1 MFEFNPRPLKATAT
15 LSEIPGDKS
24 ISHRSII
31 LGALCTHTVRLR
43 NCLLSEDCLHTI
55 AIFQKLGVSIDIVQQ
70 SQCVT
75 IFGVG
80 LDGLKPAKTNL
91 DAGNSGTAI
100 RLISG
105 ILAGQSFSSTI
116 SGDES
121 IQSRPMERISDP
133 LSLMGA
139 KIQGKDASDNA
150 KKNVFAPLEIHGKP
164 LKGITYTLPIA
175 SAQVKSCILLAG
187 LFASGKTQVVE
198 HKPTRNHTEIMLKK
212 LGVPISIEKSRNG
225 STVISMHS
233 PKSLSF
239 NTSAAIQIP
248 SDFSSASFFIIL
260 ALIAKQDITI
270 KSISMNPTRNA
281 LLKVLEHFGIPVH
294 TTNAHQN
301 PASGISIIPIE
312 SATGEDVGDLRI
324 CARELVLKN
333 GIVPDEL
340 IPLIIDEIPIL
351 SIYGLFAQGVLS
363 VRNAGELRVKES
375 DRIQT
380 IVKMISEFGGVITE
394 EKDGFNVVG
403 NPTHTLPNNVL
414 IHTHFDHRIAMS
426 AIIASLARQ
435 TPIKLT
441 NTDCIGTSFP
451 NFLDCVSSLYRNKS
465 MELIL

>member
-1 MFEFNPRPLKATAT
+1 MAEFTPKPLKSIAT
-15 LSEIPGDKS
+15 LREIPGDKS

-31 LGALCTHTVRLR
+31 LGSLCKHTVRLS

-55 AIFQKLGVSIDIVQQ
+55 DIFQKLGVTIDIDTQ
-70 SQCVT
+70 SQSVT
-75 IFGVG
+75 IVGVG
-80 LDGLKPAKTNL
+80 LQGLKSAETTL
-91 DAGNSGTAI
+91 DVGNSGTAI

-116 SGDES
+116 SGDAS
-121 IQSRPMERISDP
+121 IQSRPMERISTP

-139 KIQGKDASDNA
+139 NIKGKEPPNNS
-150 KKNVFAPLEIHGKP
+150 KKNVFAPLLIDGQP
-164 LKGITYTLPIA
+164 LKGISYTLPIA

-187 LFASGKTQVVE
+187 LFASGQTQVIE
-198 HKPTRNHTEIMLKK
+198 HKPTRNHTEIILKK
-212 LGVPISIEKSRNG
+212 LGVPITTERSSDG
-225 STVISMHS
+225 STVISMHA

-239 NTSAAIQIP
+239 NTSDVIQIP

-281 LLKVLEHFGIPVH
+281 LLKLLEHFGIPIH
-294 TTNAHQN
+294 TTHSLQDRI
-301 PASGISIIPIE
+301 PGISIVPIE

-324 CARELVLKN
+324 CAHELKLKN
-333 GIVPDEL
+333 GVVPESL

-351 SIYGLFAQGVLS
+351 SIYGLFAEGVLS

-380 IVKMISEFGGVITE
+380 IVTMISEFGGVITE
-394 EKDGFNVVG
+394 EKDGFDLVG

-414 IHTHFDHRIAMS
+414 IPTHFDHRIAMS
-426 AIIASLARQ
+426 AIIASLVTQ
-435 TPIKLT
+435 TPIKLSD
-441 NTDCIGTSFP
+441 TDCIVTSFP
-451 NFLDCVSSLYRNKS
+451 NFLDCVSSLYRNES
-465 MELIL
+465 IELL